1 MLGKKK
7 ILDLIGFVLKRS
19 RADQTE
25 VLVSCFTS
33 YLTRYANNYIH
44 QNVGEENVA
53 ITIRTVIGSRIGIAS
68 TNHCG
73 KDKLTETLDNAVA
86 ITRLQPE
93 NPDFRTLPFAGKKAY
108 RSTLTFFPPTAAF
121 SPQKRADAVKSI
133 TEVAREAGVKSYG
146 SFTTGTSQIGIGNSL
161 GIMVYNQ
168 TTDAYCNV
176 VMMGE
181 SSTGYAEAAS
191 RDVRAIKPVKCAE
204 VARDKLRAS
213 RDPIDMPAGRYT
225 VILEPAAVAE
235 MLDFFNFLG
244 FGAKT
249 YHEGRSFLKG
259 KLGTKIVD
267 DRVTIIDDAY
277 SKKGFAFPFD
287 FEGMPRKRI
296 KLVEK
301 GVARD
306 LAYDSLTAF
315 KEGKESTGHALAQP
329 NYMGPVAVNLV
340 MKGGESSLE
349 QMVKSTQKGIL
360 VTRFHYTNTVEPM
373 KTIITGMTRD
383 GTFLVENGAVTR
395 GVKNLRFTQS
405 VLEALNRIVA
415 ISKKTTLVGGGAGYG
430 GRYAV
435 GSIVPALKID
445 GFNFSGTT
453 QF

>member
-7 ILDLIGFVLKRS
+7 ILDLIGFVLRQS

-25 VLVSCFTS
+25 VLVTCFTS

-44 QNVGEENVA
+44 QNVGEENLS
-53 ITIRTVIGSRIGIAS
+53 ITIRTVIGKRVGIAS
-68 TNHCG
+68 TNHSA
-73 KDKLTETLDNAVA
+73 KDKLTETLSNALA
-86 ITRLQPE
+86 ITKLQPE
-93 NPDFRTLPFAGKKAY
+93 NPDFRTLPFAGKKDY
-108 RSTLTFFPPTAAF
+108 RSAPTFFPSTAAF
-121 SPQKRADAVKSI
+121 SPQARADAIRLV

-168 TTDAYCNV
+168 ASDAYCNV

-181 SSTGYAEAAS
+181 SSTGYAETAS
-191 RDVRAIKPVKCAE
+191 RDVRDIKPVKCAQ
-204 VARDKLRAS
+204 VARDKLLAS
-213 RDPIDMPAGRYT
+213 RDPIDIPAGRYT
-225 VILEPAAVAE
+225 VILEPPAVSE
-235 MLDFFNFLG
+235 MLDFLNYLG

-249 YHEGRSFLKG
+249 YQEGRSFLKG
-259 KLGTKIVD
+259 KLGSKIAD
-267 DRVTIIDDAY
+267 ERVTIIDDAY
-277 SKKGFAFPFD
+277 SKRGFAFPFD

-296 KLVEK
+296 KLVED

-349 QMVKSTQKGIL
+349 QMIKSTPKGIL

-383 GTFLVENGAVTR
+383 GTFLVENGSVAR

-405 VLEALNRIVA
+405 LLEALNSIVD
-415 ISKKTTLVGGGAGYG
+415 ISRKTALVGGGAGYG
-430 GRYAV
+430 GRFAV
-435 GSIVPALKID
+435 GSIVPAMKID
-445 GFNFSGTT
+445 NFNFSSAT